1 MESKT
6 VMVVEDE
13 PIIGLE
19 IRETLKR
26 LGYNVPEVISTGEDV
41 LQAVVRHK
49 PDLLLMDI
57 RLGGFQD
64 GIETAYLIGAEF
76 GLPIVYLSAYSNDE
90 SIMRAAKTHAY
101 GYLVKPFDERT
112 LRTTIELAFMRS
124 REDKRH
130 LVSEAE
136 ARFGT
141 ILDEMDSPIYVV
153 DMMGKLV
160 YANPQGAKFLDKAPG
175 EDCEGFMLY
184 LALGSQAPWALGEA
198 MSATDAVIPFS
209 RSGKSFSSS
218 WTPLWGDNSAFK
230 GAMVRIAAEAAG
242 AAETEKG
249 GI

>member
-26 LGYNVPEVISTGEDV
+26 LGYQVPEVIAAGEDV

-64 GIETAYLIGAEF
+64 GIETAYLVGAEF

-90 SIMRAAKTHAY
+90 SIMRASRTRAY

-130 LVSEAE
+130 LVGEAE

-141 ILDEMDSPIYVV
+141 ILEELDSPHFVV

-160 YANPQGAKFLDKAPG
+160 YANPQGAKFLGKAPG
-175 EDCEGFMLY
+175 EDYEGAMLY
-184 LALGSQAPWALGEA
+184 LALGCQAPWALGEA
-198 MSATDAVIPFS
+198 MSAAEALTPFK
-209 RSGKSFSSS
+209 REGKSYQAR
-218 WTPLWGDNSAFK
+218 WTPLRGENSAFK
-230 GAMVRIAAEAAG
+230 GALVRISAPVQGEAAQG
-242 AAETEKG
+242 
-249 GI
+249 